1 MDRYP
6 ILAGGSL
13 DEKGVGSVSNSKL
26 QKFCQSMAKVESLR
40 LVQAERLK
48 AQFRMDGDLPS
59 NLSDPAML
67 PLLSSPAR
75 EMVESFPLAAAAI
88 VQQYGLDCD
97 EFNRMLSAS
106 HSNPIFRWKVKQQ
119 MQKLA
124 NQ

>member
-6 ILAGGSL
+6 ILSGSDSNDQKL
-13 DEKGVGSVSNSKL
+13 GSISKSKL
-26 QKFCQSMAKVESLR
+26 QNFCQSMAQVESLR

-48 AQFRMDGDLPS
+48 AHFRMNGDLPS

-75 EMVESFPLAAAAI
+75 EMVEAFPVAAAAI
-88 VQQYGLDCD
+88 VQQHGLESD

-106 HSNPIFRWKVKQQ
+106 RSNPIFRWKVKQQ
-119 MQKLA
+119 MQKLV